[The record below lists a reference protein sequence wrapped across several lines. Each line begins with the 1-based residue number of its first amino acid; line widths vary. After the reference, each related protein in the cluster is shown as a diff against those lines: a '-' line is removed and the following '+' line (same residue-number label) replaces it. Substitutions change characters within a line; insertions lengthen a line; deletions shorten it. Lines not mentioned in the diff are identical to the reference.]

1 MQCHPAQ
8 IPPTKVQLD
17 EGRRAEAIAIVAHN
31 LDTFD
36 DWIVTILTLGA
47 LAVFARAA
55 PAVRTRL
62 VECLYRFG
70 DSRTSR

>member
-1 MQCHPAQ
+1 
-8 IPPTKVQLD
+8 
-17 EGRRAEAIAIVAHN
+17 VAHN